1 MSEDRFPHFDDDD
14 DMPRFIDGDDD
25 LSEYIPPPVPQ
36 YEDIEPASLK
46 LPTEDESPP
55 EPEGDVLEEFIA
67 ATRER
72 WEPEPPPP
80 PPRETVPAPETQS
93 GFVNPA
99 LARIA
104 SARPSISRREAS
116 EIWLALRTIF
126 IVLLAGLVVS
136 FIFSYWTPEGFLSQ
150 EFVANL
156 QEVSSTQGPPTAIPS
171 PLPTFASVQSVGI
184 ITGHSGPPLNPQ
196 FSVDPGAVCDENGDN
211 IPELTELD
219 INTSVALRLA
229 NLLVEEGYVVD
240 LLNEWDPRLDGYRAS
255 VLVSIHTNTCEN
267 LGFGATGF
275 NVQTTSQAA
284 TRDRDIRLG
293 DCLAAEYANA
303 TGLARHFGS
312 PPDLVDYHVFREVS
326 VDTPTAI
333 VELGFM
339 FADRNI
345 LTQQPDVMAQGVYE
359 GLRCFLDPNTFV
371 PTQAPPSP

>member
-1 MSEDRFPHFDDDD
+1 
-14 DMPRFIDGDDD
+14 
-25 LSEYIPPPVPQ
+25 
-36 YEDIEPASLK
+36 
-46 LPTEDESPP
+46 
-55 EPEGDVLEEFIA
+55 
-67 ATRER
+67 
-72 WEPEPPPP
+72 
-80 PPRETVPAPETQS
+80 
-93 GFVNPA
+93 
-99 LARIA
+99 
-104 SARPSISRREAS
+104 
-116 EIWLALRTIF
+116 
-126 IVLLAGLVVS
+126 
-136 FIFSYWTPEGFLSQ
+136 
-150 EFVANL
+150 
-156 QEVSSTQGPPTAIPS
+156 
-171 PLPTFASVQSVGI
+171 
-184 ITGHSGPPLNPQ
+184 
-196 FSVDPGAVCDENGDN
+196 
-211 IPELTELD
+211 
-219 INTSVALRLA
+219 
-229 NLLVEEGYVVD
+229 
-240 LLNEWDPRLDGYRAS
+240 

-345 LTQQPDVMAQGVYE
+345 LTQQPDVLAQGVYE